1 MEPDI
6 TIITTVYNCE
16 NYIEES
22 VQSITEQTF
31 ENFEYIIVD
40 DGSTDNTF
48 SVISRLAA
56 KDKRIIIIRNENN
69 IGRVRSLNI
78 SLDRA
83 GGKFIAIQDADD
95 ISLPQRL
102 EKQYSFLMNNPEY
115 VLVGA
120 DITVINEDGKEISH
134 PVRPEKDQ
142 DAKFS
147 LLFRCT
153 FANPSI
159 MFRKEITD
167 KYNIR
172 YDENF
177 LHAEDFRVIS
187 QISRHGKVFN
197 MSEKLVKY
205 RKHESNN
212 STVNFKILSHRSSLI
227 SSDNLLELGF
237 TVNEEQIKRVRNM
250 ISSRGIDKN
259 FLLHDVKLLFS
270 VVKKFQMTNDDKS
283 NDEILKTLK
292 RMTKWLG
299 KKNVFTKPEYFKLQ
313 ISILNYYY
321 KQVKLNKQNPSN

>member
-1 MEPDI
+1 MGPDI

-22 VQSITEQTF
+22 VRSITEQTF
-31 ENFEYIIVD
+31 KNFEYIIVD

-48 SVISRLAA
+48 SVINKIAL
-56 KDKRIIIIRNENN
+56 KDQRIILVRNETN

-78 SLDRA
+78 SLEKAR
-83 GGKFIAIQDADD
+83 GKFIAIQDADD

-102 EKQYSFLMNNPEY
+102 WKQHSFLKNNQEY

-120 DITVINEDGKEISH
+120 DITVIDEEGKEISH

-142 DAKFS
+142 EARFS

-159 MFRKEITD
+159 MFRKDIAD
-167 KYNIR
+167 KFKIK

-187 QISRHGKVFN
+187 LISRHGKVFN
-197 MSEKLVKY
+197 MRDKLVKY

-212 STVNFKILSHRSSLI
+212 STVNFKILNHRSSLI
-227 SSDNLLELGF
+227 AADNLLGLGF
-237 TVNEEQIKRVRNM
+237 SVNEEQIRRVRNL
-250 ISSRGIDKN
+250 ISSRGIDKD
-259 FLLHDVKLLFS
+259 FLLQDVKLIFS
-270 VVKKFQMTNDDKS
+270 IIKKFQQKNK
-283 NDEILKTLK
+283 NIHNEEILRTLK

-299 KKNVFTKPEYFKLQ
+299 KKNIFTRPGYFKLQ

-321 KQVKLNKQNPSN
+321 KQVKLNQQNS

>member
-1 MEPDI
+1 MDPDI
-6 TIITTVYNCE
+6 TVITTVYNCE

-22 VQSITEQTF
+22 VRSISEQTF
-31 ENFEYIIVD
+31 KNFEYIIVD

-48 SVISRLAA
+48 SVISKLAS
-56 KDKRIIIIRNENN
+56 KDKRIVIIKNENN

-78 SLDRA
+78 SLERA
-83 GGKFIAIQDADD
+83 GGKYIAIQDADD

-102 EKQYSFLMNNPEY
+102 MKQYSFLNNNPGY

-120 DITVINEDGKEISH
+120 DVTVINEEGKEISH
-134 PVRPEKDQ
+134 PLRPEKDQ
-142 DAKFS
+142 EAKFS
-147 LLFRCT
+147 LLYRCT

-159 MFRKEITD
+159 MFRKEIID
-167 KYNIR
+167 KYRIR

-187 QISRHGKVFN
+187 LISRHGKVFN
-197 MSEKLVKY
+197 MREKLVKY

-212 STVNFKILSHRSSLI
+212 STVNFKILNHRSSLI
-227 SSDNLLELGF
+227 SADNLLELGF
-237 TVNEEQIKRVRNM
+237 RVNEEQIKRIRNM

-259 FLLHDVKLLFS
+259 FLLTDLKLMFS
-270 VVKKFQMTNDDKS
+270 VIKKFQLRNEDKR

-321 KQVKLNKQNPSN
+321 KQVKLYKRNPLN

>member
-1 MEPDI
+1 MDPDI
-6 TIITTVYNCE
+6 TVITTVYNCE

-22 VQSITEQTF
+22 VRSITEQTYN
-31 ENFEYIIVD
+31 NFEYIIVD
-40 DGSTDNTF
+40 DGSTDSTF
-48 SVISRLAA
+48 SVISKLAS

-78 SLDRA
+78 SLERA
-83 GGKFIAIQDADD
+83 GGKYIAIQDADD

-102 EKQYSFLMNNPEY
+102 IKQYSFLNKNPAY

-120 DITVINEDGKEISH
+120 DVTVINEEGIEISH

-159 MFRKEITD
+159 MFRKDICD
-167 KYNIR
+167 KFNIR

-187 QISRHGKVFN
+187 LISRHGKVFN
-197 MSEKLVKY
+197 MREKLVKY

-212 STVNFKILSHRSSLI
+212 STVNFKTLNHRSSLI
-227 SSDNLLELGF
+227 SADNLLELGF
-237 TVNEEQIKRVRNM
+237 ALSDEQIKRMRNM

-259 FLLHDVKLLFS
+259 FLLNDVRLIFS
-270 VVKKFQMTNDDKS
+270 IIKKFQIKNENKS

-299 KKNVFTKPEYFKLQ
+299 KKNVFTKREYFKLQ

-321 KQVKLNKQNPSN
+321 KQVKLNKQNPLN